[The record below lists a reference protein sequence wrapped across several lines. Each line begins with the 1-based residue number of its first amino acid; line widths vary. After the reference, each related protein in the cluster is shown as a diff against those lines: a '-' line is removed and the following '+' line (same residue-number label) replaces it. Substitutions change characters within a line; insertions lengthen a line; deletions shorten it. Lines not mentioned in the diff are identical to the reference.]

1 MHIPF
6 VNCKRQ
12 LLKTFVMNGKISV
25 GVRCM
30 KMEVKVE
37 KKEEETKNKSYK
49 KFWKILLVIA
59 IAFCVLVV
67 ATIIWLSY
75 YTNQAGNMV
84 VYKPVIYLYPEKTTD
99 VIVKLGYAE
108 KLTCSYPVYNNGWEV
123 VASPDGTLID
133 TRTNRELYS
142 LYWEGKGTVSAD
154 TTEGFVVKG
163 EDTISFLE
171 EKLEVLGLTNKEA
184 EEFIIYWLPKLQ
196 NNEYNYI
203 RFASMEEINEYM
215 PLEFSQDPD
224 TIIRVLMQY
233 KPLEEKVDVV
243 EQKLESPI
251 RQGFVVVEWG
261 GTEIK

>member
-1 MHIPF
+1 M
-6 VNCKRQ
+6 
-12 LLKTFVMNGKISV
+12 KI
-25 GVRCM
+25 
-30 KMEVKVE
+30 EEKVE
-37 KKEEETKNKSYK
+37 DTKKKSNKKY
-49 KFWKILLVIA
+49 WKMLLIVFAIICILLVGA
-59 IAFCVLVV
+59 IV
-67 ATIIWLSY
+67 WLSY
-75 YTNQAGNMV
+75 QINQAGNMV
-84 VYKPVIYLYPEKTTD
+84 VYKPVIYLYPEEKTD

-133 TRTNRELYS
+133 TKTNRELYS
-142 LYWEGKGTVSAD
+142 LYWEGKGTVKVDMS
-154 TTEGFVVKG
+154 EGFIVKG

-171 EKLEVLGLTNKEA
+171 EKLEVLGLKNKEA